1 MGSLL
6 PESLDV
12 AAGLVFV
19 YLFMSVLATVAREAF
34 EGFMKRRSR
43 NLEKGLIELLCDQPS
58 EKPKGKGNGKAKT
71 KTIEG
76 YEVLQAF
83 YDHPLIMSLYRGR
96 YTIPPKRHFLQGR
109 SMPSYVPSSHFAYV
123 LLDML
128 SERGGLGTDQG
139 VNLKAVMD
147 GSRQLG
153 NARLAR
159 MVQFAVSNAGG
170 DVDKARQFLENW
182 FNATMDRVSGWYRL
196 ETQTFLFWVSLAA
209 CVILNVNTVV
219 IADALYRSPTLRK
232 GVEVAAETYYQ
243 KHAAGQLQTGELQT
257 LGNNPLNELGLPLGW
272 TQQTRDAMARLFARE
287 EARAVDPEAV
297 ALLTVTAK
305 DSQSWTGQVAA
316 SVNGAWQEVV
326 NFYYGTPGLGDNTL
340 FNFLPFVSLIMGWV
354 MTAFAVTLG
363 APFWFDV
370 LSKLMVVRSTFKPG
384 GGNKPGTQDTVSG
397 LAALA
402 ATLVPPQPVVQES
415 KPFLNYT
422 PGNTQAAVVLQDD
435 LPADPN
441 QRPRDA

>member
-1 MGSLL
+1 VGSLL

-43 NLEKGLIELLCDQPS
+43 NLEKGLIELLCDQPA
-58 EKPKGKGNGKAKT
+58 EKTGPKRKGKKT
-71 KTIEG
+71 LEG
-76 YEVLQAF
+76 YEVLQSF

-123 LLDML
+123 ILDML
-128 SERGGLGTDQG
+128 SERGGQGTDQG
-139 VNLKAVMD
+139 VNLNAVME

-153 NARLAR
+153 NPRLAR

-170 DVDKARQFLENW
+170 DAEKARLFLENW

-196 ETQTFLFWVSLAA
+196 ETQTFLFWVSLVA
-209 CVILNVNTVV
+209 CVVLNVNTVV

-287 EARAVDPEAV
+287 EARAVDPQAM
-297 ALLTVTAK
+297 ALLDVTAK
-305 DSQSWTGQVAA
+305 DEKGWTGQAA
-316 SVNGAWQEVV
+316 SSINSAWQEVV

-384 GGNKPGTQDTVSG
+384 GGGQRGDGLQGTVSG
-397 LAALA
+397 LTALA
-402 ATLVPPQPVVQES
+402 ATLAPPQPAVQET
-415 KPFLNYT
+415 KPFLSFA

-435 LPADPN
+435 LPVDPN

>member
-43 NLEKGLIELLCDQPS
+43 NLEKGLIELLCDHPP
-58 EKPKGKGNGKAKT
+58 EKKSPKAKGA
-71 KTIEG
+71 KKIEG

-96 YTIPPKRHFLQGR
+96 YTIPPKRNFLQSR

-123 LLDML
+123 ILDML

-139 VNLKAVMD
+139 LSLNAVMD

-153 NARLAR
+153 NPRLAR

-182 FNATMDRVSGWYRL
+182 FNATMDRVTGWYRL
-196 ETQTFLFWVSLAA
+196 ETQTFLFWVSLVA
-209 CVILNVNTVV
+209 CVVLNVNTVV

-232 GVEVAAETYYQ
+232 GVEVAAESYYQ
-243 KHAAGQLQTGELQT
+243 KHASGQLQTGELQT

-287 EARAVDPEAV
+287 EAAAVDPEAV
-297 ALLTVTAK
+297 ALLQVTAK
-305 DSQSWTGQVAA
+305 DSQSWTGQLAS
-316 SVNGAWQEVV
+316 SVNSVWQEVV

-363 APFWFDV
+363 APFWFDI
-370 LSKLMVVRSTFKPG
+370 LSKLMVVRSTFKPNG
-384 GGNKPGTQDTVSG
+384 GGQRGDGQKDTISG
-397 LAALA
+397 LAAIA
-402 ATLVPPQPVVQES
+402 ATLATPQPAVQET
-415 KPFLNYT
+415 KPFLSFS
-422 PGNTQAAVVLQDD
+422 NTQAAVVLQDD
-435 LPADPN
+435 LPVDPS